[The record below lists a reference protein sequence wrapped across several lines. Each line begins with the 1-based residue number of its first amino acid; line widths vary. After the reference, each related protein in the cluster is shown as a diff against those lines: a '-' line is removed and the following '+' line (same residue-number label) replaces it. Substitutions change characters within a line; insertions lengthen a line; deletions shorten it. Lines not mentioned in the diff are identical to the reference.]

1 MRRLVLVAAL
11 VLAASAFRPAP
22 ALAQGSGGTQWG
34 VRGGVSF
41 PNGDSSVVLD
51 DGWHGGVTLNYEI
64 PALPLAI
71 RADGDYHH
79 FSAKTGSGSTELYG
93 GNVNLTLGLKIIAV
107 KAYVLGGGDYYG
119 ARYSGSVAAASDSGF
134 GWNAGAGVALVIGRV
149 SLFVVGRYHEI
160 SLNSAGGG
168 KFKFTPVSVGILF

>member
-1 MRRLVLVAAL
+1 MRRLVLAAAL
-11 VLAASAFRPAP
+11 VAAATAAAP
-22 ALAQGSGGTQWG
+22 AFAQGSSGMQWG
-34 VRGGVSF
+34 IRGGVSF

-79 FSAKTGSGSTELYG
+79 FSAKSGSGSTELYG
-93 GNVNLTLGLKIIAV
+93 GNVNLTLGIKIIAV
-107 KAYVLGGGDYYG
+107 KLYALGGLDYYG

-134 GWNAGAGVALVIGRV
+134 GWNGGVGVALLVGRV
-149 SLFVVGRYHEI
+149 SVFVEGRYHEI
-160 SLNSAGGG
+160 SLDNAVGG

>member
-1 MRRLVLVAAL
+1 MRRCVLVAAL

-93 GNVNLTLGLKIIAV
+93 GNV
-107 KAYVLGGGDYYG
+107 
-119 ARYSGSVAAASDSGF
+119 AAASDSGF

-149 SLFVVGRYHEI
+149 SLFVEGRYHEI